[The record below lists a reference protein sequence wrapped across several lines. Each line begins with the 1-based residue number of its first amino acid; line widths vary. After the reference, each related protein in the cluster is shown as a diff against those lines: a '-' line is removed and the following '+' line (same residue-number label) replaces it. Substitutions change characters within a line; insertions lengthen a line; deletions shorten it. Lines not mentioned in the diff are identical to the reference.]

1 MINKQLVF
9 FSFMNILFKFWGTKA
24 YFQSLRKPR
33 VNNYLSRIKKRKK
46 TNQWSKLKRKSES
59 KPFFSMRPAFCHLI
73 PLMSVE
79 LTKY

>member
-9 FSFMNILFKFWGTKA
+9 FSLMNILFKFWGTKA

-46 TNQWSKLKRKSES
+46 TNQWSNLKRKSES
-59 KPFFSMRPAFCHLI
+59 KPFFSMRPAFCH
-73 PLMSVE
+73 
-79 LTKY
+79 

>member
-46 TNQWSKLKRKSES
+46 TNQWNNLRRKKINKWSKLKKKSES
-59 KPFFSMRPAFCHLI
+59 KPFFSMRPAFCH
-73 PLMSVE
+73 
-79 LTKY
+79 